1 MLTRMDQLALFS
13 LPLRV
18 YSVSEINRHVRA
30 LLEEDLLLQEVW
42 VSGEVSNLSRPA
54 SGHLYFT
61 LKDHQAA
68 LRCVMWRP
76 DVLRLRPLPRE
87 GEALEVHGQV
97 SVYEAGGQYQLYADE
112 IRRGGEG
119 ALYQEFL
126 QLKERLEAEGLFS
139 SQRKRKLPAW
149 PRRIGVVTSPDA
161 AAWQDVLTVL
171 GRRAPPLEVILAP
184 TAVQGSEA
192 PAGIVRALRAVNR
205 AAHPDVILLVRGGG
219 SIEDLQAFNQE
230 AVARAIAAS
239 PAPVISG
246 VGHETDVTIA
256 DFVADVR
263 AATPSAAAEIATPD
277 RRTLLADLE
286 AVRRG
291 LARLTS
297 RRIQGERA
305 ALRERQVGLRLAS
318 PRAQLANAR
327 QRLDDLTRRA
337 VSSLWTSLRLRHS
350 GLTGLN
356 QALAAFSPLAVLE
369 RGYALVCLAS
379 GEIVRSVRQ
388 AGSGTQLKVQVR
400 DGSFA
405 AESLGPG
412 STQRPTRG
420 GGRLR

>member
-1 MLTRMDQLALFS
+1 MDQLALFS

-61 LKDHQAA
+61 LKDSQAA

-139 SQRKRKLPAW
+139 PQRKRQLPAW

-263 AATPSAAAEIATPD
+263 AA
-277 RRTLLADLE
+277 
-286 AVRRG
+286 
-291 LARLTS
+291 
-297 RRIQGERA
+297 
-305 ALRERQVGLRLAS
+305 
-318 PRAQLANAR
+318 N
-327 QRLDDLTRRA
+327 
-337 VSSLWTSLRLRHS
+337 
-350 GLTGLN
+350 
-356 QALAAFSPLAVLE
+356 
-369 RGYALVCLAS
+369 
-379 GEIVRSVRQ
+379 
-388 AGSGTQLKVQVR
+388 
-400 DGSFA
+400 
-405 AESLGPG
+405 SLG
-412 STQRPTRG
+412 G
-420 GGRLR
+420 GGDRHARPPNAAGRSGGRATRASAIDKPPDPR

>member
-1 MLTRMDQLALFS
+1 
-13 LPLRV
+13 
-18 YSVSEINRHVRA
+18 VRA
-30 LLEEDLLLQEVW
+30 LLEEDILLQEIW

-61 LKDHQAA
+61 LKDSQAA

-76 DVLRLRPLPRE
+76 EVLRLRPLPRE
-87 GEALEVHGQV
+87 GEAVEVHGQV
-97 SVYEAGGQYQLYADE
+97 GVYEAGGQYQLYADE
-112 IRRGGEG
+112 IRRAGEG
-119 ALYQEFL
+119 ALYQEFV

-139 SQRKRKLPAW
+139 ALRKRRLPAW
-149 PRRIGVVTSPDA
+149 PQRIGVVTSPDA

-171 GRRAPPLEVILAP
+171 RRRAPPLEVILAP
-184 TAVQGSEA
+184 TPVQGSEA

-230 AVARAIAAS
+230 SVARAIAAS
-239 PAPVISG
+239 AAPVISG

-256 DFVADVR
+256 DFVADAR

-277 RRTLLADLE
+277 RRTLLADLG

-291 LARLTS
+291 LARLTL
-297 RRIQGERA
+297 RRLQGERA
-305 ALRERQVGLRLAS
+305 ALRERQLGLRLAS

-327 QRLDDLTRRA
+327 QRIDDLTHRA
-337 VSSLWTSLRLRHS
+337 GSSLRTSFRLRRS
-350 GLTGLN
+350 GLDGAK
-356 QALAAFSPLAVLE
+356 QALAAFSPMAVLE
-369 RGYALVCLAS
+369 RGYALVSLPS

-388 AGSGTQLKVQVR
+388 AKRGTLLKVQVR
-400 DGSFA
+400 DGTLQ

-412 STQRPTRG
+412 GTQGPPG
-420 GGRLR
+420 A